1 LSSKNNNQNINTT
14 NKNSVRNVE
23 TTSNNKTGNKV
34 TNSQNNSM
42 GKVNDYVSGDS
53 ARSSSSH
60 QFHRNAS
67 DKS

>member
-14 NKNSVRNVE
+14 NKNSVRNVD
-23 TTSNNKTGNKV
+23 TTSNNKTGNKT
-34 TNSQNNSM
+34 TNSQNSM
-42 GKVNDYVSGDS
+42 GNANDYVSGDS
-53 ARSSSSH
+53 AQSSSSH